1 MLLPLD
7 WLEERL
13 PGLPDAEVLAERL
26 TLAGLEIEEI
36 RTSEVPA
43 KVVIGHVVQVDPH
56 PDADRLR
63 VCIVD
68 VGGDAP
74 ATIVCGAPNVA
85 AGQFVPVAMPGARM
99 PGGMKIK
106 KGKLRGVRSE
116 GMICSEKE
124 LELGEGQEG
133 ILVLSAADFRTGG
146 ALVAGEA
153 LCERLPAVTVLDVA
167 ITPNRGDCISVLG
180 IARDAS
186 AIFGLELQASTAM
199 PEGPRESTVSIDV
212 AIEAGEL
219 CPWYCAQAFS
229 FAGDAVTPLWMR
241 RRLEQSGVRA
251 LSPLVDLTNYVMLEL
266 GQPMHAFDLDC
277 LQGGGVVVRR
287 AVAGEKLVLLDSR
300 EIELG
305 SDELVIADAAGP
317 VALAGVMGGARAE
330 VSASTRT
337 ILLESAV
344 FDPCSVRRT
353 ARRIGVHSEA
363 SFRFEREV
371 DGQGAAHAIDFLA
384 ELGGALGLAAAGP
397 CVMAGDKPAAAAA
410 ITLEASRPGQLLG
423 VAISESEIVSALESL
438 GAKVSVEKGV
448 LTVWPPSYR
457 NDWQQEADLVEEVAR
472 LRGFDR
478 IPTTLPR
485 VQTRARQRTGN
496 FVHVV
501 RTALCGRG
509 LSEALT
515 LSFAEPSANERF
527 PGIWTESVE
536 SVAMRNPLATVARE
550 MRRSLLPGLLEAAR
564 LNRSRDASFVPLF
577 TTGRIFAAEAQ
588 AMAEERRAVAM
599 VVAGSPPVPVGATAA
614 PITFLGWK
622 GLVESA
628 LEQVGRLEAR
638 WVPGALPAAFHPGQA
653 ASLVVG
659 DRRLGVA
666 GALHPRIAGE
676 LDLDDAPVWLAE
688 LDLDFWKELAG
699 GHPQFSS
706 LARHP
711 VVRRDVALLLAADLP
726 AGDLL
731 ARLQAADE
739 PLLETVTIFDE
750 YAGDGVPAGKK
761 SLAFSFAFRASDRTL
776 TDEEV
781 SAAQATLL
789 EGLAEKYQF
798 ELR

>member
-133 ILVLSAADFRTGG
+133 ILVLSANDFRTGG

-180 IARDAS
+180 IARDAA

-199 PEGPRESTVSIDV
+199 PEGPRESAVAIDV

-305 SDELVIADAAGP
+305 ADELVIADAAGP

-363 SFRFEREV
+363 SFRFEREI
-371 DGQGAAHAIDFLA
+371 DGQGPAHAIDFLA
-384 ELGGALGLAAAGP
+384 ELGAALGLAAAGP
-397 CVMAGDKPAAAAA
+397 CVMAGDKPAAAPA

-423 VAISESEIVSALESL
+423 VDISESETVSALESL

-485 VQTRARQRTGN
+485 VQTRARQRTGD

-577 TTGRIFAAEAQ
+577 TTGRIFAAQAQ

-599 VVAGSPPVPVGATAA
+599 VVAGSPPVPVGAAAA

-761 SLAFSFAFRASDRTL
+761 SLAFSFAFRAPDRTL

>member
-36 RTSEVPA
+36 RISEVPA
-43 KVVIGHVVQVDPH
+43 KVVIGHVSQVAPH

-63 VCIVD
+63 VCTVD

-74 ATIVCGAPNVA
+74 ATIVCGAPNVS
-85 AGQFVPVAMPGARM
+85 AGQFVPVALPGARM

-106 KGKLRGVRSE
+106 AGKLRGVRSE

-133 ILVLSAADFRTGG
+133 ILVLSADDFRTGG

-153 LCERLPAVTVLDVA
+153 LSERLPSVTVLDVA

-180 IARDAS
+180 IARDAA
-186 AIFGLELQASTAM
+186 AIFGLELQASTAT
-199 PEGPRESTVSIDV
+199 PDGPREGSVSIDV

-229 FAGDAVTPLWMR
+229 FAGDAATPLWMR
-241 RRLEQSGVRA
+241 RRLELAGVRA

-277 LQGGGVVVRR
+277 LQGGVVVRR
-287 AVAGEKLVLLDSR
+287 AVAGEKMILLDSR
-300 EIELG
+300 EIELH
-305 SDELVIADAAGP
+305 SDELVIADAGGP
-317 VALAGVMGGARAE
+317 VALAGVMGSARAE

-344 FDPCSVRRT
+344 FDPGSVRRT
-353 ARRIGVHSEA
+353 ARRVGVHSEA
-363 SFRFEREV
+363 SFRFEREI
-371 DGQGAAHAIDFLA
+371 DGQGATHAIEFLA
-384 ELGGALGLAAAGP
+384 ELGAALGLAAAGP
-397 CVMAGDKPAAAAA
+397 CVMAGEKPAAAPA

-423 VAISESEIVSALESL
+423 VDISESETVSALESL
-438 GAKVSVEKGV
+438 GAKVSVEEGF

-485 VQTRARQRTGN
+485 VQTRARQRTGD

-527 PGIWTESVE
+527 PGIWTEAVE

-577 TTGRIFAAEAQ
+577 TTGRIFAAPAQ
-588 AMAEERRAVAM
+588 ATAEERRAVAL
-599 VVAGSPPVPVGATAA
+599 VVAGSPPVPVGAAAA

-638 WVPGALPAAFHPGQA
+638 WVSGDLPASFHPGQA
-653 ASLVVG
+653 ASLVVH

-688 LDLDFWKELAG
+688 LDLDFWKELSG
-699 GHPQFSS
+699 GHPQFLP

-711 VVRRDVALLLAADLP
+711 AVRRDVALLLAADLP

-731 ARLQAADE
+731 ERLQSADE

-750 YAGDGVPAGKK
+750 YAGDGVPAGQK

-781 SAAQATLL
+781 SAAQAALL